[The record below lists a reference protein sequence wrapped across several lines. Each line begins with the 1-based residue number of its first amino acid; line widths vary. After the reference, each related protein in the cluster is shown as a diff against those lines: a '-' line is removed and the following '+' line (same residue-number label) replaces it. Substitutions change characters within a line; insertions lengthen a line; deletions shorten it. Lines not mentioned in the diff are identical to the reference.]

1 MGRVRILCVALGMAV
16 VAMAAGPQAVAQGA
30 TARPSPSVDARP
42 GIARFE
48 GSEIDLRAGWGRAQA
63 CLVARQAGVVECF
76 RSSAAMEARERQL
89 GANRGGPPT
98 DTMATASSGW
108 WCSSPLRLYEH
119 GYYGGR
125 QLSFWDPGFWQ
136 NLGDWG
142 FNDEVSSFRIG
153 SCHAY
158 LAEHSWGG
166 GAWYPGNSGSYVS
179 SPTMWSGWNDRI
191 SSIYNA

>member
-1 MGRVRILCVALGMAV
+1 MGRVRILCAALGMAV
-16 VAMAAGPQAVAQGA
+16 VTAAGPQAVAQEA
-30 TARPSPSVDARP
+30 AEVPSARP

-48 GSEIDLRAGWGRAQA
+48 GSEIDLRAGWGNAQA
-63 CLVARQAGVVECF
+63 CLVARRAGVVECF

-89 GANRGGPPT
+89 GADRGAPRT
-98 DTMATASSGW
+98 DTMAMASSGW
-108 WCSSPLRLYEH
+108 WCESPLRLYEH
-119 GYYGGR
+119 GFYGGR

-142 FNDEVSSFRIG
+142 FNDQVSSFRTG

-166 GAWYPGNSGSYVS
+166 GAWYPGYTGPYVS
-179 SPTMWSGWNDRI
+179 SPTMSSGWNDRI
-191 SSIYNA
+191 SSIYNG

>member
-1 MGRVRILCVALGMAV
+1 MGRVRILCAALGMAV
-16 VAMAAGPQAVAQGA
+16 VATAGAQAGAQEA
-30 TARPSPSVDARP
+30 TEHEPVEARP

-48 GSEIDLRAGWGRAQA
+48 GAEVDLRAGWGEARA
-63 CLVARQAGVVECF
+63 CLVALRAGIVECF
-76 RSSAAMEARERQL
+76 RSPAAMEARERHLRENQ
-89 GANRGGPPT
+89 GGRRT
-98 DTMATASSGW
+98 DTKAATSSGW

-166 GAWYPGNSGSYVS
+166 GAWYPGNTGPYVS

-191 SSIYNA
+191 SSIYNG